1 VKREDVKRNDVKRDC
16 VQENHAARITQV
28 AGTRFMQTLLEF
40 IAILAVVAGTA
51 FSMLGVLGFIRMPDV
66 YTRLHATGKV
76 SVFGVVLLLLATVA
90 LTPLEFGKGLVL
102 IVLLV
107 IGGPVTSHAIGSAA
121 HRIGI
126 PMKRAIRDDLAAIE
140 QTPPADRL
148 ASHDVV

>member
-1 VKREDVKRNDVKRDC
+1 
-16 VQENHAARITQV
+16 
-28 AGTRFMQTLLEF
+28 MQPLFQL
-40 IAILAVVAGTA
+40 IAILAVLTGTA
-51 FSMLGVLGFIRMPDV
+51 FSLLGVLGFIRLPDV

-90 LTPLEFGKGLVL
+90 LTPLDFGKGLVL

-126 PMKRAIRDDLAAIE
+126 PMKRAIRDDLSALE
-140 QTPPADRL
+140 QNQ
-148 ASHDVV
+148 

>member
-1 VKREDVKRNDVKRDC
+1 MTAFFE
-16 VQENHAARITQV
+16 
-28 AGTRFMQTLLEF
+28 L
-40 IAILAVVAGTA
+40 IAILAVIAGTA
-51 FSMLGVLGFIRMPDV
+51 FSLLGVLGFIRMPDV

-90 LTPLEFGKGLVL
+90 LTPLSFGKGLVL

-126 PMKRAIRDDLAAIE
+126 PMKLAIRDDLTLKELLATDSDYRERAGADE
-140 QTPPADRL
+140 RAGTSPAPTDGGVGD
-148 ASHDVV
+148 AG

>member
-1 VKREDVKRNDVKRDC
+1 MD
-16 VQENHAARITQV
+16 
-28 AGTRFMQTLLEF
+28 TLFQL
-40 IAILAVVAGTA
+40 IAIIAVIIGTA
-51 FSMLGVLGFIRMPDV
+51 FSIVGVVGFVRLPDV

-76 SVFGVVLLLLATVA
+76 SVFGVALLLLATVA

-126 PMKRAIRDDLAAIE
+126 PMKHAIRDDLAAIE
-140 QTPPADRL
+140 QAPHRDNAAQR
-148 ASHDVV
+148 

>member
-1 VKREDVKRNDVKRDC
+1 MK
-16 VQENHAARITQV
+16 
-28 AGTRFMQTLLEF
+28 TLLE
-40 IAILAVVAGTA
+40 ILAILAVIAGTA
-51 FSMLGVLGFIRMPDV
+51 FSLLGVLGFIRMPDV

-90 LTPLEFGKGLVL
+90 LTPLSFGKGLVL

-126 PMKRAIRDDLAAIE
+126 PMKLAIRDDLALKELLAADSDFRDRAGADAGANGRAGASDRAGAS
-140 QTPPADRL
+140 PAPT
-148 ASHDVV
+148 SGGGGGVG

>member
-1 VKREDVKRNDVKRDC
+1 MR
-16 VQENHAARITQV
+16 T
-28 AGTRFMQTLLEF
+28 FLEF
-40 IAILAVVAGTA
+40 IAILAVIVGTA
-51 FSMLGVLGFIRMPDV
+51 FSVLGVLGFIRMPDV

-140 QTPPADRL
+140 QTSPE
-148 ASHDVV
+148 DVANNHMP

>member
-1 VKREDVKRNDVKRDC
+1 
-16 VQENHAARITQV
+16 
-28 AGTRFMQTLLEF
+28 MQTLLQL
-40 IAILAVVAGTA
+40 IAILAVVIGTA
-51 FSMLGVLGFIRMPDV
+51 FSVLGVLGFIRMPDV

-107 IGGPVTSHAIGSAA
+107 IGGPAASHAIGSAA

-126 PMKRAIRDDLAAIE
+126 PLKRAIRDDLAHRERAEAQE
-140 QTPPADRL
+140 Q
-148 ASHDVV
+148 

>member
-1 VKREDVKRNDVKRDC
+1 MT
-16 VQENHAARITQV
+16 A
-28 AGTRFMQTLLEF
+28 FLELF
-40 IAILAVVAGTA
+40 AILAVIAGTA
-51 FSMLGVLGFIRMPDV
+51 FSLLGVLGFIRMPDV

-90 LTPLEFGKGLVL
+90 LTPLSFSKGLVL

-126 PMKRAIRDDLAAIE
+126 PMKRAIRDDLTLKEVLAAKDVDQGE
-140 QTPPADRL
+140 QSGADKWGASPAPTNGGGVAIDKSGERDGE
-148 ASHDVV
+148 STE

>member
-1 VKREDVKRNDVKRDC
+1 MD
-16 VQENHAARITQV
+16 
-28 AGTRFMQTLLEF
+28 TLFQL
-40 IAILAVVAGTA
+40 IAIIAVIIGTA
-51 FSMLGVLGFIRMPDV
+51 FSIVGVVGFVRLPDV

-76 SVFGVVLLLLATVA
+76 SVFGVALLLLATVA

-126 PMKRAIRDDLAAIE
+126 PMKHAIRDDLAAIE
-140 QTPPADRL
+140 QGPRRDNAAQR
-148 ASHDVV
+148 

>member
-1 VKREDVKRNDVKRDC
+1 MTTFF
-16 VQENHAARITQV
+16 Q
-28 AGTRFMQTLLEF
+28 F
-40 IAILAVVAGTA
+40 IAILAVIAGTA
-51 FSMLGVLGFIRMPDV
+51 FSLLGVLGFIRMPDV

-90 LTPLEFGKGLVL
+90 LTPLSFGKGLVL

-126 PMKRAIRDDLAAIE
+126 PMKHAIRDDLTLKEVMAARDGDQGE
-140 QTPPADRL
+140 GAGVDESAGVDDRAG
-148 ASHDVV
+148 ASHVPTDSGAGGVG